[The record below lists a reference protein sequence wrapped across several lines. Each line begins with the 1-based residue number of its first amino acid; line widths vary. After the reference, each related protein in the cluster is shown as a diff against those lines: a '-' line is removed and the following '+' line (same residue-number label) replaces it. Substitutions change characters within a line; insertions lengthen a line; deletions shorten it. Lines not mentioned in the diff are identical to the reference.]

1 MNRGKNLAILLAITL
16 ALGGLLLLAREPVTD
31 VGPTEKT
38 EMPRQADWWFPY
50 ERELKD
56 FRSATVILPS
66 GQYVLDSDL
75 AFDENG
81 GMVGVYNRLGQPVLL
96 RDDGNFRLRTD
107 CYQTVMVL
115 ASHLPVTAEY
125 DGLDRRSCGLDS
137 PNAVVELV
145 YETEAPVRLSI
156 GNRTPAG
163 DGCYVSLA
171 DGGKTY
177 VAPADLYDVM
187 CRDLKEQHALPAPSV
202 KSTDEILQIALV
214 TDGERWIANRV
225 DHENTMNA
233 WVFTS
238 PIRREANTAGI
249 LRLAEGL
256 LALKADR
263 YETTVESAD
272 ELTLYGLDQPT
283 RLVAAFS
290 DGEILDIRIGA
301 DAGNGYVY
309 AGMDQTGDVWL
320 IGRDQLDFME
330 TVTPDHLLDP
340 FVALV
345 NYRQVERLEIR
356 DDNGTVTLEPVKT
369 DGEIIGWNANGIPL
383 DDTCFSTLYTAA
395 VGILWDRTALTEQ
408 AGTEE
413 LLTLAYR
420 MTDGTTVGIRYTE
433 YDKYY
438 AMAETDNGHFLTRR
452 NRLDPLLEQLGSIR
466 DSLLK

>member
-1 MNRGKNLAILLAITL
+1 MNRGKTLAILLAIAL
-16 ALGGLLLLAREPVTD
+16 ALGAVLVLAREPLADMETA
-31 VGPTEKT
+31 TET
-38 EMPRQADWWFPY
+38 ELPRQADWWFPY

-56 FRSATVILPS
+56 FRAAEVTLPS
-66 GQYVLDSDL
+66 GRYILDSDL
-75 AFDENG
+75 VFDENG
-81 GMVGVYNRLGQPVLL
+81 GMMGVYNHLGQPVLV
-96 RDDGNFRLRTD
+96 RDDTDFRLRSD

-125 DGLDRRSCGLDS
+125 DSLDRRSCGLDS
-137 PNAVVELV
+137 PNAVVELT
-145 YETEAPVRLSI
+145 YGMAAPVRLSI

-171 DGGKTY
+171 DADQIY

-187 CRDLKEQHALPAPSV
+187 CRELKEQHVLPAASGRR
-202 KSTDEILQIALV
+202 TDEILQIALV

-225 DHENTMNA
+225 ENESTMNA

-238 PIRREANTAGI
+238 PVRREANTAGI

-263 YETTVESAD
+263 YETSVGSAD
-272 ELTLYGLDQPT
+272 ELAFYGLDQPT

-290 DGEILDIRIGA
+290 DGEIRDIRIGA

-320 IGRDQLDFME
+320 ISRDQLDFLE
-330 TVTPDHLLDP
+330 TVTPEHLLDP

-356 DDNGTVTLEPVKT
+356 DNNGTVSLEPVKT
-369 DGEIIGWNANGIPL
+369 DGEIIGWTANGSPL
-383 DDTCFSTLYTAA
+383 DDARFSNLYTAA
-395 VGILWDRTALTEQ
+395 VGILWDRTALTET
-408 AGTEE
+408 AGEDE
-413 LLTLAYR
+413 LLSLMYW
-420 MTDGTTVGIRYTE
+420 MTDGTTVEIRYTGYNE
-433 YDKYY
+433 YY
-438 AMAETDNGHFLTRR
+438 ALAETDNGHFLTRR
-452 NRLDPLLEQLGSIR
+452 KRLDPMIEQLGAIR
-466 DSLLK
+466 DSLLE